1 MHRDSCP
8 LDCKV
13 YVGNLGNNGNKTE
26 LERAFGYYGPL
37 RSVWVARNPP
47 GFAFV
52 EFEDPRDAA
61 DAVRE
66 LDGRTLCGCRV
77 RVELSNG
84 EKRTRNR
91 GPPQSW
97 NRRPRDD
104 YRRRSPPPRRRYESP
119 SCLFSPPSGSTLASQ
134 LALSASC
141 DQRAPFSLADLR
153 DEGAFHVAVVGHS
166 LEIAGGKGLC
176 PEIEIIS
183 CHVHFLDQGAD
194 PGQMKENNCIQPC
207 TDYIGKDLFFFFFF
221 VFDMLFKPFFY

>member
-26 LERAFGYYGPL
+26 LEHSFGYYGPL

-84 EKRTRNR
+84 AKRTRNR
-91 GPPQSW
+91 GPPPSW
-97 NRRPRDD
+97 SRRPRDD
-104 YRRRSPPPRRRYESP
+104 YRRRSPPHRHRSLSRDRRRERSLSRERNHKP
-119 SCLFSPPSGSTLASQ
+119 SRSFSRSRSRSR
-134 LALSASC
+134 SNE
-141 DQRAPFSLADLR
+141 R
-153 DEGAFHVAVVGHS
+153 
-166 LEIAGGKGLC
+166 K
-176 PEIEIIS
+176 
-183 CHVHFLDQGAD
+183 
-194 PGQMKENNCIQPC
+194 
-207 TDYIGKDLFFFFFF
+207 
-221 VFDMLFKPFFY
+221 

>member
-1 MHRDSCP
+1 MHIYMNTQIHSRTYLRPFRGRQGIESICGSRSRGCGWASSECWDLNCGSRTQDLEMHRDSCP

-84 EKRTRNR
+84 EKRSRNR
-91 GPPQSW
+91 GPPPSW
-97 NRRPRDD
+97 GRRPRDD
-104 YRRRSPPPRRRYESP
+104 YRRRSPPPRRRSP
-119 SCLFSPPSGSTLASQ
+119 RRRSFSRSRSRSLSRDRRRERSLSRERNHKPSRS
-134 LALSASC
+134 
-141 DQRAPFSLADLR
+141 FSR
-153 DEGAFHVAVVGHS
+153 SRSRSRSNER
-166 LEIAGGKGLC
+166 K
-176 PEIEIIS
+176 
-183 CHVHFLDQGAD
+183 
-194 PGQMKENNCIQPC
+194 
-207 TDYIGKDLFFFFFF
+207 
-221 VFDMLFKPFFY
+221 

>member
-84 EKRTRNR
+84 EKRSRNR
-91 GPPQSW
+91 GPPPSW
-97 NRRPRDD
+97 GRRPRDD
-104 YRRRSPPPRRRYESP
+104 YRRRSPPPRRRSP
-119 SCLFSPPSGSTLASQ
+119 RRRSFSRSRSRSLSRDRRRERSLSRERNHKPSRSFSRSRQMKGNRRPVCKRRGVQEITSFDRSMYRKFKFCLRLHK
-134 LALSASC
+134 L
-141 DQRAPFSLADLR
+141 
-153 DEGAFHVAVVGHS
+153 GAF
-166 LEIAGGKGLC
+166 LRC
-176 PEIEIIS
+176 FS
-183 CHVHFLDQGAD
+183 CSHFLSLGTVTHKVVILY
-194 PGQMKENNCIQPC
+194 GLKWI
-207 TDYIGKDLFFFFFF
+207 
-221 VFDMLFKPFFY
+221 V

>member
-1 MHRDSCP
+1 MDSVCVSHAGGQMDSISGTMHRDSCP

-84 EKRTRNR
+84 EKRSRNR
-91 GPPQSW
+91 GPPPSW

-104 YRRRSPPPRRRYESP
+104 YRRKSSPPRRRSLSRDRRRERSLSRERNHKP
-119 SCLFSPPSGSTLASQ
+119 SRSFSRSRSRSR
-134 LALSASC
+134 SNE
-141 DQRAPFSLADLR
+141 R
-153 DEGAFHVAVVGHS
+153 
-166 LEIAGGKGLC
+166 K
-176 PEIEIIS
+176 
-183 CHVHFLDQGAD
+183 
-194 PGQMKENNCIQPC
+194 
-207 TDYIGKDLFFFFFF
+207 
-221 VFDMLFKPFFY
+221 